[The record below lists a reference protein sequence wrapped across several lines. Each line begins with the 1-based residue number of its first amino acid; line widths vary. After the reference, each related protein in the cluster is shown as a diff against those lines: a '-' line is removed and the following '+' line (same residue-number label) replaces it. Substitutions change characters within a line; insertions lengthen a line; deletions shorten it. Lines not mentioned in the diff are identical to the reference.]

1 MKGHHQAAKKESIL
15 NASKHLFSQFGLRK
29 TSIGDIAREARVAKG
44 TIYKYFP
51 SKEAIFREVVQIESE
66 GFVGEM
72 REAVRSSNGVG
83 AKMRAFLITKVT
95 KIREAVNFYRVTRE
109 MASELWPHVEGARE
123 HYLAREKDIISEILS
138 EGVERGE
145 ISVSS
150 IDLASSAIVMSLKGL
165 ELQWILESSLEDLGG
180 TVDTLVDILQ
190 YGIVP
195 RRTVR

>member
-51 SKEAIFREVVQIESE
+51 GMEAIFQEVVRTESE
-66 GFVGEM
+66 GFVREM
-72 REAVRSSNGVG
+72 REAVRSSSGVG
-83 AKMRAFLITKVT
+83 ATLRAFLITKIT
-95 KIREAVNFYRVTRE
+95 KIRDAVNFYRVTRE
-109 MASELWPHVEGARE
+109 TASELWPHVEGARE
-123 HYLAREKDIISEILS
+123 HYLALEKGIISEILA

-145 ISVSS
+145 ISVSN
-150 IDLASSAIVMSLKGL
+150 IDLTSSAIVMSLKGL
-165 ELQWILESSLEDLGG
+165 ELQWILESSLEDLGD
-180 TVDTLVDILQ
+180 TVDTLVDILL